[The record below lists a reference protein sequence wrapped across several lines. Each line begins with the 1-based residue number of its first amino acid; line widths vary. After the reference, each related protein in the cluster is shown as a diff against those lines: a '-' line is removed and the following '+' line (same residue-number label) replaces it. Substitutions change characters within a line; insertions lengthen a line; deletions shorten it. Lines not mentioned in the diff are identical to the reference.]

1 MLKVIAAS
9 MVFVLVVGTGAFGG
23 IIQDL
28 HTGIEVQNAI
38 DLLHGSQWA
47 GSSQNLVVDN
57 EQCATGICSAIAQ
70 ESLFGAIGQVGTTTG
85 ECGLVGLAQ
94 DLQIAGTQGQ
104 EVGDGIQPKAQVQGL
119 ALLAT
124 QTLAKSDGQ
133 GAADALHTIV
143 LNAGQTAQNPAGTLS
158 ESSTV
163 MGMQQSYLNGAPGAT
178 AIVDTGMSVT
188 TTQTQAAL

>member
-9 MVFVLVVGTGAFGG
+9 MVFVLVVGAGAFGG

-28 HTGIEVQNAI
+28 QTGIEVQNAI

-47 GSSQNLVVDN
+47 GSNQNLVVDN
-57 EQCATGICSAIAQ
+57 EQCATGICSATAQ
-70 ESLFGAIGQVGTTTG
+70 ESLFAAIGQVGETTG

-104 EVGDGIQPKAQVQGL
+104 EVGDGIQPKAQVQGV
-119 ALLAT
+119 ALLAA